1 MVSSLLVVPATL
13 YFAFAPFLRLR
24 LRTHAHAVAR
34 RAAQAQAAKENAY
47 AVEAAIRQ
55 AEDEAE
61 RKQHELD
68 RIEREKWNQ
77 AADRTLIRS
86 DPPSPSFF
94 DLYASATP
102 DQRVQMRIGY
112 ENRLIAATARD
123 KLVARP
129 LGRLTD
135 LSAEANAL
143 FLPAI
148 VGAGDSPLDLAASS
162 LAGKRLVYVG
172 TTDVP
177 DLAHWQK
184 SIPAINA
191 ILGGQWR
198 VERGAG
204 TTVVLTGLP
213 DIPERFALAPT
224 MLSKGNLFLG
234 LDLVT
239 GQPHTIPIKRFAHT
253 IVQGSAGVGKS
264 TLMHQLMASVLH
276 NIDAFDHV
284 YLVDLKFGLEANRYA
299 KLSPKIGIVA
309 DVSEV
314 PALLTDL
321 ERIMR
326 DRATDMK
333 ARGSVMWERGR
344 GLVVVDECADLFK
357 AKETRSPGDTALT
370 IEERFVSLAQKARAL
385 GIVLWMQAHE
395 ATNDGIPLSVRRH
408 LRTII
413 GFKQPA
419 AQAQQLMGQV
429 ADSTPIPFPE
439 LKRGQVIFQD
449 GDDGT
454 HRLALQG
461 AFVTFDDVQ
470 AMMQRQPADARMV
483 PPPLPAT
490 SPKGRA

>member
-1 MVSSLLVVPATL
+1 VSSLLAVPGTL
-13 YFAFAPFLRLR
+13 YFVFPPFLRLR

-34 RAAQAQAAKENAY
+34 RGAEARAAKENAY
-47 AVEAAIRQ
+47 AAEAARRM
-55 AEDEAE
+55 AEHEAQ
-61 RKQHELD
+61 RKQHDLD
-68 RIEREKWNQ
+68 RKEREKWTPPPQ
-77 AADRTLIRS
+77 RTLAPS
-86 DPPSPSFF
+86 DAASPPFF
-94 DLYASATP
+94 DLYASGTP
-102 DQRVQMRIGY
+102 EQRGQMRVGY
-112 ENRLIAATARD
+112 ENRLTAATARD
-123 KLVARP
+123 KDFALP

-135 LSAEANAL
+135 LSREANAL

-148 VGAGDSPLDLAASS
+148 IGAGDSPLDLAASS

-172 TTDVP
+172 TTGIP
-177 DLAHWQK
+177 DLAYWQK
-184 SIPAINA
+184 TIPAINA

-204 TTVVLTGLP
+204 TTVLLTGLP
-213 DIPERFALAPT
+213 NIPERFALAPT

-264 TLMHQLMASVLH
+264 TLMHQLMASVLY
-276 NIDAFDHV
+276 NIDSFDHV
-284 YLVDLKFGLEANRYA
+284 YLIDLKFGLEANRYA
-299 KLSPKIGIVA
+299 KLSPKISIVA
-309 DVSEV
+309 DVAEV
-314 PALLTDL
+314 PTLLTEL
-321 ERIMR
+321 ERVMR

-333 ARGSVMWERGR
+333 QRGSVMWERGR
-344 GLVVVDECADLFK
+344 ILVVVDECADLFK
-357 AKETRSPGDTALT
+357 AKDKRKAGDTALT

-439 LKRGQVIFQD
+439 LKRGQVIYQD

-470 AMMQRQPADARMV
+470 AMMQRQPIAAGMG
-483 PPPLPAT
+483 PPPLPAA
-490 SPKGRA
+490 SGKGRA